1 VVPTLFLGFRQS
13 SKFFKLRVLNLDREP
28 LLRRLFST
36 FARGSP
42 GIGLLLLRL
51 AVGISLI
58 WQAVEKL
65 TGEPFSQATT
75 LFVLAIG
82 LGLLLIIGLWTPMA
96 ATLVA
101 VVELCKV
108 LWKAGD
114 PLTYILLGTIGAAL
128 ALLGPGLWSVDA
140 RIYGWKRIEP
150 THPKA

>member
-1 VVPTLFLGFRQS
+1 VV
-13 SKFFKLRVLNLDREP
+13 
-28 LLRRLFST
+28 
-36 FARGSP
+36 AGS
-42 GIGLLLLRL
+42 
-51 AVGISLI
+51 ALI

-65 TGEPFSQATT
+65 TGEPVSQTT
-75 LFVLAIG
+75 ALFVLAIG
-82 LGLLLIIGLWTPMA
+82 LGLLLIIGLWTPAA

-140 RIYGWKRIEP
+140 RVYGWKRIEP